1 MKFICFCSLCKIC
14 LQTEKQYLFIL
25 FIGNSNKQ
33 NMIEKANKIAKK
45 YKK

>member
-14 LQTEKQYLFIL
+14 LQIEKRYLFLL
-25 FIGNSNKQ
+25 FIENSNKQ
-33 NMIEKANKIAKK
+33 NMIKKSNKIAKK